1 MYRYFFP
8 TPVWDFVWHHIS
20 PLSIILYEC
29 LRRVTSKAPAC
40 CPPDLL
46 HSFKFLEDPARR
58 DRIVVGVVLTSLKE
72 KARAFRISA
81 CELSLSAPPAAYLK
95 WSNTS
100 LRASAGLVI
109 ARP

>member
-1 MYRYFFP
+1 
-8 TPVWDFVWHHIS
+8 
-20 PLSIILYEC
+20 
-29 LRRVTSKAPAC
+29 
-40 CPPDLL
+40 
-46 HSFKFLEDPARR
+46 
-58 DRIVVGVVLTSLKE
+58 LKE